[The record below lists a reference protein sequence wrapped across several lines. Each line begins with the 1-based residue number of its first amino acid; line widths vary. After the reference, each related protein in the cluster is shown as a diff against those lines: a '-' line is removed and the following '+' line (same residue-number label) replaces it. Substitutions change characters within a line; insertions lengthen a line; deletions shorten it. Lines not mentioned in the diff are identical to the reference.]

1 MSRAELRRPLSAE
14 QPGGLGRRCQGPPR
28 AGRTGLPD
36 VAEDGSTIPT
46 FTTWKATGRWL
57 AVWPWP
63 ALPPSAG
70 APQAGRGPP
79 AVGHLARP
87 TLPGSSGRCS
97 TVPVLP
103 VVGAELNPQPWGS
116 VPQDLPAAVAVR
128 VTLWSCGTLPGHPAH
143 PGRGARPTLQPSTNH
158 EPVAGLAQMS
168 VGSGHWCEG
177 PLPSEVPAAPDLTGA
192 DLHGD

>member
-1 MSRAELRRPLSAE
+1 M
-14 QPGGLGRRCQGPPR
+14 PGPPPPPR

-57 AVWPWP
+57 AAWPWP

-70 APQAGRGPP
+70 TPQAGCGPP

-103 VVGAELNPQPWGS
+103 VVGAELSPRWLPPALSATAWT
-116 VPQDLPAAVAVR
+116 VPQDLPAAVAVL
-128 VTLWSCGTLPGHPAH
+128 VTLRSCGTLPGHPAH
-143 PGRGARPTLQPSTNH
+143 LGRGARPTLQPSTNH

-177 PLPSEVPAAPDLTGA
+177 PLPSEMPAAPDPMGA